1 MLSACRSKGRSSPI
15 TTAID
20 RGFADREGK
29 GGAGRFRRPF
39 LFRQRPELVAQRSEP
54 FGIGPPHLHAVAVE
68 RAAPLLARRGAD
80 DAVALVEFEHRRDP
94 VERSEARRVGK
105 EGVRTVSTGWPQY
118 HEHKITERITHQTKQ
133 NAPP

>member
-39 LFRQRPELVAQRSEP
+39 LFRQRPELVAQRPEP
-54 FGIGPPHLHAVAVE
+54 FGIGPPPPHAVPVE
-68 RAAPLLARRGAD
+68 RAAHPPARRAAADAGARW
-80 DAVALVEFEHRRDP
+80 EYQHRRVP
-94 VERSEARRVGK
+94 ARPQRPPRPPPPPAGNGK
-105 EGVRTVSTGWPQY
+105 
-118 HEHKITERITHQTKQ
+118 
-133 NAPP
+133 

>member
-29 GGAGRFRRPF
+29 GGTGRFRRPF

-68 RAAPLLARRGAD
+68 RAAHLLARRGAD
-80 DAVALVEFEHRRDP
+80 DAVELVDFEQDR
-94 VERSEARRVGK
+94 K
-105 EGVRTVSTGWPQY
+105 STRLNSS
-118 HEHKITERITHQTKQ
+118 HKC
-133 NAPP
+133 PS